1 MKVRELITIVHLGS
15 CLSKAN
21 MKEKRAELD
30 QGNNHLKSVD
40 V

>member
-15 CLSKAN
+15 CFSKAN
-21 MKEKRAELD
+21 TQEKRAELD